1 MNYPLYTTIM
11 IICVIMSGYF
21 SATETAF
28 STANRARLKTLAEK
42 GNKRADLV
50 LSLTEKYDRLISTVL
65 IGNNIVNILLTALAT
80 IVFVALVG
88 GDAGATVSTA
98 VSTVVV
104 LIFGEITPK
113 NIAKNKPEKFAMFS
127 APVIRVLIYLFAP
140 LNFIFS
146 LWRALVSKIFKFDE
160 ESKMSQEELLT
171 LVDEVA
177 EDGGID
183 EGESELIRNAIE
195 FGELEAKDILTHRV
209 DLEGVPSTATNEEVS
224 ERFSETKFSRL
235 LVYEDTIDNIVG
247 IVHQKDFY
255 SAKGITQEKLTDIM
269 TPPVFIH
276 RTEKI
281 DDLLNLLQKNKS
293 HIAVVIDEYGGT
305 LGIVTMEDII
315 EELVGDIWDEHDEV
329 VVFFEQTGDSTWRA
343 DCAVALDEFCQ
354 KFEVKAETDS
364 VSLGG
369 FVTEQ
374 LGKIAEVGDEFDY
387 ENLHIEVLEIDSH
400 IPTFVSITICETE
413 DAEANTTE

>member
-1 MNYPLYTTIM
+1 MNYPLYTFIM
-11 IICVIMSGYF
+11 VICVIMSAYF

-50 LSLTEKYDRLISTVL
+50 LELTDKYDRLISTVL

-98 VSTVVV
+98 VTTVVV

-113 NIAKNKPEKFAMFS
+113 NIAKNKPEQFAMFS
-127 APVIRVLIYLFAP
+127 APIIRVLIYVLAP
-140 LNFIFS
+140 INFIFS
-146 LWRALVSKIFKFDE
+146 LWRALISRIFKFDE

-171 LVDEVA
+171 IVDEVA
-177 EDGGID
+177 EEGGID

-209 DLEGVPSTATNEEVS
+209 DLEGVPIDATNEEVS

-235 LVYEDTIDNIVG
+235 LVYEDSIDNIVG
-247 IVHQKDFY
+247 VVHQKDFY
-255 SAKGITQEKLTDIM
+255 SAKGITEEKLTDIM

-329 VVFFEQTGDSTWRA
+329 VVFFDQIGDVTWRA
-343 DCAVALDEFCQ
+343 DCTVAFDEFCE
-354 KFEVKAETDS
+354 KFEIKAETES

-369 FVTEQ
+369 WVTEQ
-374 LGKIAEVGDEFDY
+374 LGKIAEIGDSFDY

-400 IPTFVSITICETE
+400 IPTFVSVTVFERGE
-413 DAEANTTE
+413 DEEKAEE

>member
-1 MNYPLYTTIM
+1 MNYPLYISIM
-11 IICVIMSGYF
+11 VICVIMSAYF

-28 STANRARLKTLAEK
+28 STANRARLKTLSEK
-42 GNKRADLV
+42 GNKRAELV
-50 LSLTEKYDRLISTVL
+50 LTLTEKYDRLISTVL
-65 IGNNIVNILLTALAT
+65 VGNNIVNILLASLAT
-80 IVFVALVG
+80 VVFVKG
-88 GDAGATVSTA
+88 FGEDIGASLSTA
-98 VSTVVV
+98 VITVVV

-113 NIAKNKPEKFAMFS
+113 NIAKGSPEKFAMFS
-127 APVIRVLIYLFAP
+127 APMIRALICLFLP
-140 LNFIFS
+140 LNVLFS
-146 LWRALVSKIFKFDE
+146 LWQKLVSRIFKADD

-171 LVDEVA
+171 IVDEVA
-177 EDGGID
+177 EEGGID

-209 DLEGVPSTATNEEVS
+209 DLEGVSLDATNEEVS

-235 LVYEDTIDNIVG
+235 LVYEETIDNIVG
-247 IVHQKDFY
+247 VVHQKDFY
-255 SAKGITQEKLTDIM
+255 SAKGITEKAIRDIM

-329 VVFFEQTGDSTWRA
+329 VVFFEEMGERIWRT
-343 DCAVALDEFCQ
+343 DCAVSFDEFCQ
-354 KFEVKAETDS
+354 RFDIKAETDS

-369 FVTEQ
+369 WMTEQ
-374 LGKIAEVGDEFDY
+374 LGKIAEVGDSFDFD
-387 ENLHIEVLEIDSH
+387 NLHIEVLEIDSH
-400 IPTFVSITICETE
+400 IPTFASIEITE
-413 DAEANTTE
+413 PLDGEESSDE

>member
-1 MNYPLYTTIM
+1 MNYPLYISIM
-11 IICVIMSGYF
+11 VICVIMSAYF

-42 GNKRADLV
+42 GNRRAELV
-50 LSLTEKYDRLISTVL
+50 LALSEKYDSLISTVL
-65 IGNNIVNILLTALAT
+65 VGNNIVNILLASLAT
-80 IVFVALVG
+80 VVFVKVVG
-88 GDAGATVSTA
+88 EDIGAS
-98 VSTVVV
+98 VSTVVVTVAV

-113 NIAKNKPEKFAMFS
+113 NIAKGSPEKFAMFS
-127 APVIRVLIYLFAP
+127 APIIRAMIYIFLP
-140 LNFIFS
+140 LNILFS
-146 LWRALVSKIFKFDE
+146 LWQRLVSRIFKADD

-171 LVDEVA
+171 IVDEVA
-177 EDGGID
+177 EEGGID

-209 DLEGVPSTATNEEVS
+209 DLEGVPIDATNDEVS
-224 ERFSETKFSRL
+224 ARFSETKFSRL

-247 IVHQKDFY
+247 VVHQKDFY
-255 SAKGITQEKLTDIM
+255 SAKGITEDPVRDIM

-329 VVFFEQTGDSTWRA
+329 VVFFEAITDSTWRA
-343 DCAVALDEFCQ
+343 DCAASFDEFCQ
-354 KFEVKAETDS
+354 KFEIKAETES

-369 FVTEQ
+369 WITEQ
-374 LGKIAEVGDEFDY
+374 LGKIAEVGDSFDY

-400 IPTFVSITICETE
+400 IPTFASVSIMEMSE
-413 DAEANTTE
+413 VEEGSDE

>member
-1 MNYPLYTTIM
+1 MNYPLYSTIM
-11 IICVIMSGYF
+11 IICVIMSAYF

-28 STANRARLKTLAEK
+28 STANRARLKTYAEK
-42 GNKRADLV
+42 GNKRANLV
-50 LSLTEKYDRLISTVL
+50 LELIDKYDKFISTVL

-98 VSTVVV
+98 VSTVIV

-113 NIAKNKPEKFAMFS
+113 SIAKNKPEKFAMFS
-127 APVIRVLIYLFAP
+127 APLIKVLIYVFAP
-140 LNFIFS
+140 LNVLFS
-146 LWRALVSKIFKFDE
+146 LWRSLVSKMFKFDE

-171 LVDEVA
+171 IVDEVA
-177 EDGGID
+177 EEGGID
-183 EGESELIRNAIE
+183 ESESELIRNAIE

-255 SAKGITQEKLTDIM
+255 SAKGITEEKLTDIM

-276 RTEKI
+276 RSEKI
-281 DDLLNLLQKNKS
+281 DDLLNLLQKSKS

-329 VVFFEQTGDSTWRA
+329 VVFFEETGENVWRT

-354 KFEVKAETDS
+354 KFDVEAETES

-400 IPTFVSITICETE
+400 IPTFVSVTICERE
-413 DAEANTTE
+413 AGEEGIAE